1 MQSSRQTKL
10 EERVASV
17 FVLLYQ
23 QLRQCLYFCT
33 SQPVINQRPS
43 GVYSTER
50 HCGRERDGV
59 EFGMDG
65 ETELRLGTQGYSLK
79 QI

>member
-1 MQSSRQTKL
+1 MYTRAVCL
-10 EERVASV
+10 EERAASV

-23 QLRQCLYFCT
+23 QLRQYLYFCT

-50 HCGRERDGV
+50 HCDRDRDGV

-65 ETELRLGTQGYSLK
+65 ETQS
-79 QI
+79 